1 MKIRWYYFLFIP
13 LITAGVVFFLQNKS
27 KSQVYAE
34 GGIEVT
40 ALNPL
45 FDISNFKP
53 GQNTGGRITVKNV
66 SSEEQRVGL
75 RFTTGR
81 RTDIAFAGKLSLQVK
96 DATNSA
102 IIFGDTA
109 GKKLSTLFL
118 TASDNFLFN
127 LLPNQSREL
136 DLVLT
141 FDPSATD
148 FFQDRSLIF
157 DFSFGFIARP
167 QTIRIPT
174 IRLRR

>member
-53 GQNTGGRITVKNV
+53 GQSTGGRISVKNV

-75 RFTTGR
+75 RLTTGR

-96 DATNSA
+96 DATNSTL
-102 IIFGDTA
+102 IFGDTA

-127 LLPNQSREL
+127 LLLNQSREL

-157 DFSFGFIARP
+157 DFSFGFIAKP

-174 IRLRR
+174 LRPRR